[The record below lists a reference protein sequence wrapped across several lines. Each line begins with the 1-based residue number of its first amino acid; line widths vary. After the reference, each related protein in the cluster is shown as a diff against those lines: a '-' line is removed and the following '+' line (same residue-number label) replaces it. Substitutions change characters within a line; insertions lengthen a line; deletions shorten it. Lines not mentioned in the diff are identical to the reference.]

1 MILDYN
7 TGTVDLAKLFEKS
20 EELLCNID
28 KEGRLT
34 HHTKLWETVSGLDA
48 LSFERRDFSS
58 LLYSEKDRTEFS
70 ELFKQALSGQIITEA
85 QLRFKKGD
93 TAYHWIRVT
102 LLGNNGQSALIIGKI
117 ISGDLLA
124 SQQDKLVESEERYNM
139 ALQGIAA
146 GVFDMF
152 DIENELVYVSP
163 VFMEMLGRPHQDRPY
178 TTPERNSWVAPHH
191 LDKVLNAFYAHLETG
206 VPFNCEAQF
215 SMGDGRL
222 RWFLL
227 NGKSKRDDTGK
238 VVRLVGSLIDIEDR
252 KAAEEEVLK
261 AKEMAEEVSKLK
273 SNFLSN
279 MSHEIRTPL
288 NGIIGL
294 GNLIAKEKDVLK
306 IRELVEL
313 QKQSSKRLLYTLTS
327 ILSFAKLE
335 TELEYNK
342 LKKVNISQTVKK
354 AYDSLLEL
362 GQSKN
367 LNLKLVSNLDNL
379 TSLGNEN
386 QYYQVFHNL
395 IHNAIK
401 FTTQGNVTVEVG
413 KTGMPGNYRIF
424 VKVTDTGIGITNDFM
439 DKVFEPFAQESMG
452 ESRSFEGSGI
462 SLAFS
467 KRYVELLGGAI
478 HVQSRK
484 DRGSTFE
491 ILIPCVA

>member
-7 TGTVDLAKLFEKS
+7 TGAVDLVKLFERS
-20 EELLCNID
+20 EELLCTVD

-34 HHTKLWETVSGLDA
+34 NHTKLWETISGLDA
-48 LSFERRDFSS
+48 LSFEKRDFLS
-58 LLYSEKDRTEFS
+58 LLYGENDRIEFTQ
-70 ELFKQALSGQIITEA
+70 LFKQALSGQIITEA

-102 LLGNNGQSALIIGKI
+102 LLGNNGQSVLVIGKI
-117 ISGDLLA
+117 ITGDLLA
-124 SQQDKLVESEERYNM
+124 HQQEQLVESEERYNL
-139 ALQGIAA
+139 ALQGISA
-146 GVFDMF
+146 GVWDMF
-152 DIENELVYVSP
+152 DVENDLVYLSP
-163 VFMEMLGRPHQDRPY
+163 VFLALLGRPHEDRPY
-178 TTPERNSWVAPHH
+178 TNQERNSWIAPHH
-191 LDKVLNAFYAHLETG
+191 LSNVLNAFQAHIEKD
-206 VPFNCEAQF
+206 VIFNCEAQF
-215 SMGDGRL
+215 TMPDGTL

-227 NGKSKRDDTGK
+227 NGKSKRNAEGR
-238 VVRLVGSLIDIEDR
+238 VVRMVGSLVDIEDR
-252 KAAEEEVLK
+252 KVAEEEVLK

-273 SNFLSN
+273 SNFLAN

-294 GNLIAKEKDVLK
+294 GNLIAKEKDVYK

-342 LKKVNISQTVKK
+342 LKKVNIAHTVKK

-362 GQSKN
+362 GQSKT
-367 LNLKLVSNLDNL
+367 LDMKLVSNLDAL

-401 FTTQGNVTVEVG
+401 FTNQGSVTVEIG
-413 KTGMPGNYRIF
+413 KTGVHGNYRIF
-424 VKVTDTGIGITNDFM
+424 VKVTDTGIGITDDFM
-439 DKVFEPFAQESMG
+439 DKLFEPFAQESMG

-467 KRYVELLGGAI
+467 KRYIELLGGAI